1 MPMDNDIK
9 VGGEMPPVFEDLED
23 EQGWEEPE
31 AYRGSVGRTLFD
43 TRESRDNTVCVILP
57 KSELANVPSQ
67 ALVRIKSLE
76 DGRSYVGVVTAG
88 PFAEPDG
95 IRGDTPL
102 MVTTAARGAT
112 FLPNYH
118 GRVDVEILG
127 EEKDGHLTPPRW
139 RPRPNSPV
147 FLLEE
152 DEARRILK
160 AEGDIVLGRCVGY
173 EMTVSVPSDRKDV
186 LPRHTAVLGTTGSG
200 KSTTIGTLVMQA
212 QKAGM
217 AVVILDVEGEYTAI
231 CEPAVDPGMLA
242 ALKARGLSPEGV
254 ANTTLY
260 HLVGRETMN
269 PSHRDRREFCLSFS
283 NLSPYTV
290 CEIMGLSEPQEM
302 RFFQAYDVL
311 KALLASLK
319 VFPRGPEDEAR
330 ALEIDEMERGYP
342 GMTLSL
348 LTDVAGAFLAQV
360 SKAPDAFVPYN
371 NLLRENRDALT
382 AAVAAVRPDHPS
394 SWRALMSRI
403 WKIHRPKV
411 FDNPA
416 AKPIDYSALTEP
428 GRVSI
433 VDLSDTNSP
442 VLNNLVISDILRGIL
457 EAQDRAYQEGQRE
470 AATPDGG
477 RPSPAARVVAAGE
490 TAARGA
496 AGSRG
501 GSSVERAGSPTRTL
515 VIIEEAHEFLSKD
528 RISQMP
534 NVFQQVARI
543 ARRGR
548 KRWLGLVFVS
558 QLPQHLPREIL
569 GLVNN
574 FILHKI
580 TDTGVID
587 ELARVIAGVEPS
599 MWRKLPTLAPGQ
611 AVVSFGNMMR
621 PVLTAIDPARC
632 RLRMVG

>member
-1 MPMDNDIK
+1 MPVDDSTRA
-9 VGGEMPPVFEDLED
+9 GAEMPQVFQDLEG

-31 AYRGSVGRTLFD
+31 VYRGSVGRTLFD

-76 DGRSYVGVVTAG
+76 DGRFYVGVVTAG

-152 DEARRILK
+152 GEARRILK
-160 AEGDIVLGRCVGY
+160 AEGDIALGRCVGY

-231 CEPAVDPGMLA
+231 CEPAVDPGMMA
-242 ALKARGLSPEGV
+242 ALTARGLSPEGV

-371 NLLRENRDALT
+371 PLFQKNRDALMT
-382 AAVAAVRPDHPS
+382 AVAAVRPDHPS
-394 SWRALMSRI
+394 SWRALLSKI
-403 WKIHRPKV
+403 WKIHRPRV

-433 VDLSDTNSP
+433 IDLSDTNSP
-442 VLNNLVISDILRGIL
+442 ILNNLVISDILRGIL

-470 AATPDGG
+470 GRSEGGPAAGG
-477 RPSPAARVVAAGE
+477 AAVVRGTARSHTGPPAERGVSPAK
-490 TAARGA
+490 
-496 AGSRG
+496 
-501 GSSVERAGSPTRTL
+501 TL

-534 NVFQQVARI
+534 NVFQQVARV

-587 ELARVIAGVEPS
+587 ELSRVIAGVDPS

-611 AVVSFGNMMR
+611 AVVSFGHMVR

>member
-1 MPMDNDIK
+1 MALDDSTRL
-9 VGGEMPPVFEDLED
+9 GGEMPPVFEDLED

-31 AYRGSVGRTLFD
+31 AYRGCVGRTLFD
-43 TRESRDNTVCVILP
+43 TKESRDNTVCVILP
-57 KSELANVPSQ
+57 KRELGNVPSQ
-67 ALVRIKSLE
+67 SLVRIKSLE

-112 FLPNYH
+112 FIPNYH
-118 GRVDVEILG
+118 GRVEVEILG
-127 EEKDGHLTPPRW
+127 EENDGHLTPPRW

-147 FLLEE
+147 FLLKE

-160 AEGDIVLGRCVGY
+160 AEGDIALGRCVGY

-186 LPRHTAVLGTTGSG
+186 FPRHTAVLGTTGSG

-231 CEPAVDPGMLA
+231 CDPATDPGMLA
-242 ALKARGLSPEGV
+242 ALRARGLSPEGV

-269 PSHRDRREFCLSFS
+269 PSHPDRRQFCLSFS

-311 KALLASLK
+311 KTLLASLR
-319 VFPRGPEDEAR
+319 VFPRGAEDEA
-330 ALEIDEMERGYP
+330 AAMEIDEMERGYP

-360 SKAPDAFVPYN
+360 SKTPDTFVPYSP
-371 NLLRENRDALT
+371 LLRENRDALM
-382 AAVAAVRPDHPS
+382 AAVAAVKADHPS
-394 SWRALMSRI
+394 SWRALLSKL
-403 WKIHRPKV
+403 WKIHRPRV

-416 AKPIDYSALTEP
+416 AEPIDYSALTEP

-433 VDLSDTNSP
+433 IDLSDTNSP
-442 VLNNLVISDILRGIL
+442 ILNNLVISDILRGIL
-457 EAQDRAYQEGQRE
+457 EAQDKAYQEGQRE
-470 AATPDGG
+470 SRAEGSSAAGA
-477 RPSPAARVVAAGE
+477 SPAVL
-490 TAARGA
+490 RGA
-496 AGSRG
+496 PRSTGRHVTEQSIPPR
-501 GSSVERAGSPTRTL
+501 RTL

-587 ELARVIAGVEPS
+587 ELNRVIAGVDAS

-611 AVVSFGNMMR
+611 AVVSFAHMLR
-621 PVLTAIDPARC
+621 PILTAIDPARC